1 MNRRP
6 RGIRRT
12 AAIAVALAVT
22 VAACGSDDDADEPA
36 DEPATTE
43 TDADEPAD
51 EGASSTSAAA
61 DEPAEEPAELEE
73 VKLNIGYIDTSING
87 VGVIAIANE
96 LGLWDEYAIDA
107 NLIPFTNGP
116 TQIQA
121 MQSGELDI
129 GYIGGGAVWLPA
141 SGQAT
146 VITPSEASI
155 GERVI
160 AAADLNATS
169 MEDLR
174 GKKVGVPEGGSGE
187 MILALALDSAGMTM
201 DDIEPIVLDPPSI
214 VSAFVSG
221 SVDAAAIFSPLSDQ
235 ILESAP
241 DSTILAQNTDYEDT
255 VFLGAWVAN
264 NDAMTEK
271 RDEIVRFLSLYADV
285 NDFRVGDVEATVQYA
300 SDESGVPPEQLA
312 GQASVSQWWPTEE
325 ILANNADGTTFTW
338 FEGLE
343 QVFVT
348 TGRLEQVNPAADW
361 VNTELLAEAAELR
374 R

>member
-6 RGIRRT
+6 RGIRRA

-22 VAACGSDDDADEPA
+22 VAACGSDDDADDAA

-43 TDADEPAD
+43 ADTDEPAD
-51 EGASSTSAAA
+51 EGSSSTSAPA

-96 LGLWDEYAIDA
+96 LGLWDEYSIDA

-160 AAADLNATS
+160 AAADLNASS

-348 TGRLEQVNPAADW
+348 TGRLEQVNPASDW